1 MVRRIQGQLDKL
13 IDATSNLASIWQARF
28 AHFPVE
34 AFFYVGLMHC
44 SRDLQIQNSTT
55 FSLKLNPTTLFT
67 HLKFILL

>member
-13 IDATSNLASIWQARF
+13 IDATSNLASVWEACF

-34 AFFYVGLMHC
+34 VFFYVGLMYC
-44 SRDLQIQNSTT
+44 SRDQQIQNSTT